1 MREACK
7 DTLCYSLSSAKP
19 DSVEKLGPAQLQQQ
33 IDLLQRQISIDKAQ
47 LAGQSAPDLAPVS
60 DAGCKDNV
68 CWALSNAKPEKLQ
81 ADQLQEQVAL
91 LEQRLEVDL
100 AKLQNRPPVAA
111 APPVVE
117 APVAAAPEPPPPVEA
132 PVAAAPDPPPVVVPE
147 VVAPEPP
154 PPVVV
159 PEVAAPE
166 PPQAAT
172 SFFETVKEAAVPEV
186 MEAAP
191 ALIKNEAALAVKS
204 EVAAVTA

>member
-1 MREACK
+1 MMREACK
-7 DTLCYSLSSAKP
+7 DTVCYTLSNAKP
-19 DSVEKLGPAQLQQQ
+19 ESVEKLGPAQLQQQ

-60 DAGCKDNV
+60 DAGCNDNV
-68 CWALSNAKPEKLQ
+68 CWALSNSKPSAAAKLQ

-111 APPVVE
+111 PPPVVKTPAVE
-117 APVAAAPEPPPPVEA
+117 APVAAAPEPL
-132 PVAAAPDPPPVVVPE
+132 PVVVPE
-147 VVAPEPP
+147 VV
-154 PPVVV
+154 
-159 PEVAAPE
+159 APE

-172 SFFETVKEAAVPEV
+172 SFFETLKEAVVPEV

-191 ALIKNEAALAVKS
+191 AVVKSEAALAVKS
-204 EVAAVTA
+204 EVAAATAYTLASP

>member
-19 DSVEKLGPAQLQQQ
+19 ESVEKLGPAQLQQQ

-100 AKLQNRPPVAA
+100 AKLQDRPPVAA
-111 APPVVE
+111 PPPVVETPAVE
-117 APVAAAPEPPPPVEA
+117 APVAAAPEPPPPA
-132 PVAAAPDPPPVVVPE
+132 VVPE
-147 VVAPEPP
+147 VAAPEPP

-172 SFFETVKEAAVPEV
+172 SFFETLKEAAVPEV

-204 EVAAVTA
+204 EVAAVMA

>member
-19 DSVEKLGPAQLQQQ
+19 ESVEKLGPAQLQQQ

-60 DAGCKDNV
+60 DAGCKDTV

-100 AKLQNRPPVAA
+100 AKLQGRPPVAA
-111 APPVVE
+111 PPPVVETPAVE
-117 APVAAAPEPPPPVEA
+117 APVAAAPEPPPPA
-132 PVAAAPDPPPVVVPE
+132 VVPE
-147 VVAPEPP
+147 VAAPEPP

-159 PEVAAPE
+159 PEVVAPE

-204 EVAAVTA
+204 EVAAATA